1 MNFINN
7 LTVKIKLVLFSLLA
21 LICLFLVGIAGY
33 IYLNEAQKDMSKMYN
48 SNLLP
53 VLWLN
58 DNRSQMRAVQA
69 NLFDLMITT
78 DNNENARLVKDIDMR
93 AEIFRKNL
101 EAYEKTNLTAFEV
114 DTLKK
119 LHSNLNNFQTARK
132 ETLELALQNKNAEA
146 YAVFNNKV
154 RFSGEELNKNL
165 ESLADFNKQSANKL
179 NIENQ
184 ESFKQA
190 ILVFA
195 VIIITSLILTIIFS
209 YLLIKNITSRLQ
221 NAVDFLTEMANGNF
235 SKNVVEIHLQ
245 DKSEFGTLSRSVQT
259 LNNNTRNLIRQI
271 SGTSHQLAASSEE
284 LTASAEQSA
293 QASTQVAIS
302 INHVSTGA
310 EKQMTLVT
318 TATEIVGHI
327 SNGIEQ
333 VATKSEIVSN
343 TVEKT
348 SQAANAGE
356 NAVEQAMNQMVVIEQ
371 KTIETSAVIGELE
384 SKSLEIGQIVD
395 AIASIAGQTNLLALN
410 AAIEAAR
417 AGEHGRGFAVVA
429 EEVRKLAE
437 QSEVA
442 AKQISELI
450 RDVQLKT
457 NNAVAFM
464 NQGKTEVTTGSQVVN
479 LAGESFR
486 SIIKMIREMSKEI
499 REITAAIEDVSV
511 ESQHVVNSVRQI
523 EVESKITASEAQSV
537 SAATEEQSATMEE
550 MAASS
555 QILANMAEDLQNAI
569 TKFKVS

>member
-7 LTVKIKLVLFSLLA
+7 LTVKIKLVLFSLVA
-21 LICLFLVGIAGY
+21 LICLFLVGITGY
-33 IYLNEAQKDMSKMYN
+33 IYLNEAQKDMNKMYN

-58 DNRSQMRAVQA
+58 DNRSQMHAVQA

-78 DNNENARLVKDIDMR
+78 DNNENVRLVKDIDMR
-93 AEIFRKNL
+93 AEVFKKNL
-101 EAYEKTNLTAFEV
+101 AAYEKTNLTAFEV

-119 LHSNLNNFQTARK
+119 LHNNLNNFQTARK

-146 YAVFNNKV
+146 YTVFNNKV
-154 RFSGEELNKNL
+154 RRAGEELNKNL
-165 ESLADFNKQSANKL
+165 EALADFNNQSANKL
-179 NIENQ
+179 NSENQ

-190 ILVFA
+190 VLIFA
-195 VIIITSLILTIIFS
+195 IIIITSMILTIIFS

-221 NAVDFLTEMANGNF
+221 NAVDFLTEMANGDF
-235 SKNVVEIHLQ
+235 SKNVIAIHLQ
-245 DKSEFGTLSRSVQT
+245 DKSEFGRLSQSVET

-293 QASTQVAIS
+293 EASTQVAVS

-327 SNGIEQ
+327 SSGIEQ
-333 VATKSEIVSN
+333 VATKSEIVSS

-356 NAVEQAMNQMVVIEQ
+356 SAVEQAMNQMVVIEQ

-464 NQGKTEVTTGSQVVN
+464 NQGKTEVTTGAQVVN

-486 SIIKMIREMSKEI
+486 SILKMIREMSKEI
-499 REITAAIEDVSV
+499 HEIAAAIEEVSA

-523 EVESKITASEAQSV
+523 EVESKVTASEAQSV
-537 SAATEEQSATMEE
+537 SAATEEQSATMQE

-555 QILANMAEDLQNAI
+555 QVLANMAEELQNAI
-569 TKFKVS
+569 TKFKIS